1 MCNDVTISPEASKV
15 LDPANQLRECA
26 QMWHAHSGMNIV
38 DPRAELAVRTG
49 HGGLEI
55 RNVRPPVLLS
65 RRLGPA
71 RALTTPPPR
80 AQSFAGGSPVEC
92 MQECEAD
99 LMCKGFV
106 TFDLQS
112 VCVFKQDLPTP
123 GGLLAAMVS
132 A

>member
-1 MCNDVTISPEASKV
+1 M
-15 LDPANQLRECA
+15 QCA
-26 QMWHAHSGMNIV
+26 PGTAGSRYETCAH
-38 DPRAELAVRTG
+38 PF
-49 HGGLEI
+49 
-55 RNVRPPVLLS
+55 LLS

>member
-1 MCNDVTISPEASKV
+1 
-15 LDPANQLRECA
+15 
-26 QMWHAHSGMNIV
+26 MNIV
-38 DPRAELAVRTG
+38 DPRAELAVRTP

-55 RNVRPPVLLS
+55 RNVRHPYLLS
-65 RRLGPA
+65 RRLSPA
-71 RALTTPPPR
+71 RALTAPPPC

-112 VCVFKQDLPTP
+112 VCYFKQDLPTP